1 MKTKLP
7 GALAIITAAGLLAAC
22 GGAATP
28 ISTPPGAAPANQTSA
43 GAGAAAG
50 QDTRQSLIDG
60 ARKEGQLNLVWGEQI
75 LGGSQVIPQ
84 IVDAFNKHYGL
95 NIKVQFTPGPNFQE
109 MGAKVLQE
117 YQTQHPATSDVL
129 NLSDSAMGPLISG
142 DALVKEHWTD
152 WAENIKPES
161 VAPEGVGVVVQTY
174 VAGITYNSRKL
185 TGNAVPKS
193 MQDLLKPEYKGR
205 IASTI
210 YASSFDR
217 LSTPTMWGKQATL
230 DYVHKFSQQLGGL
243 IRCPDAQGKLLD
255 GEFDLFAL
263 DCNQGNALRAQA
275 KGEPLGFVIPS
286 DAAILS
292 DVYVT
297 VPKNASHP
305 NAAKLYVDFLL
316 SRQAQDMFFPVDYVD
331 SYLLPGS
338 KTAELV
344 NTYKAQ
350 GVKFTVSDVRFF
362 QENDLAQMRQNL
374 NQIVEIF
381 QKPNG

>member
-1 MKTKLP
+1 MRRLWL
-7 GALAIITAAGLLAAC
+7 ALAGMALLSAC
-22 GGAATP
+22 GG
-28 ISTPPGAAPANQTSA
+28 GQAAPAATAPSSP
-43 GAGAAAG
+43 GPSRAAAQASG
-50 QDTRQSLIDG
+50 SAPAAGNLQSMVAAARQ
-60 ARKEGQLNLVWGEQI
+60 EGQLTLSWTAET
-75 LGGSQVIPQ
+75 LGPQ
-84 IVDAFNKHYGL
+84 EDFHKYADAFNAMYGL
-95 NIKVQFTPGPNFQE
+95 QLKVSFTPGPSMPQ
-109 MGAKVLQE
+109 MAAKTVE
-117 YQTQHPATSDVL
+117 EAQTNRPATSDVAL
-129 NLSDSAMGPLISG
+129 GEALHVITMDNAGALAAPNWNAWAPAIRNPALLSPDGKAV
-142 DALVKEHWTD
+142 AFELVF
-152 WAENIKPES
+152 P
-161 VAPEGVGVVVQTY
+161 
-174 VAGITYNSRKL
+174 GITYNTSKL
-185 TGNAVPKS
+185 NGDAVPKTL
-193 MQDLLKPEYKGR
+193 QDLLKPEYKGR